1 MSRSGGTS
9 VGLRYGDRSQVLLQ
23 DINVATPCTNR
34 SGFTIEQVWSNMEQ
48 HVMEGNPARCD
59 GTHVVIPIINAMIRD
74 QISDIEVLAYGGNT
88 GLLRLE
94 FYDSTSTPVS
104 HSTFN
109 PLESCT
115 D

>member
-1 MSRSGGTS
+1 MSA
-9 VGLRYGDRSQVLLQ
+9 GLGHGDRGQVLLQ
-23 DINVATPCTNR
+23 NITAATPCKYLPK
-34 SGFTIEQVWSNMEQ
+34 FTVEQVWSNMEQ

-59 GTHVVIPIINAMIRD
+59 GTHVVVPIINAMIRD

-109 PLESCT
+109 PLEPCT